1 MGETEA
7 IEFLNDRLKASK
19 TNDEFFAAMKRGG

>member
-1 MGETEA
+1 MGEAEA

-19 TNDEFFAAMKRGG
+19 TNEAFFAAMKRG